1 MPERPRKLRWVGS
14 SKKDLAAMPAD
25 VQDVFGRAILDL
37 EFGDTPDGAR
47 PFGEGVPSEV
57 WKLVENHDG
66 ETYRAAYTV
75 HFDDVV
81 YVLDVFQ
88 KKSKSGAKTPKPDKE
103 RVIARFKAAKNNYE
117 QSHTENEKTR

>member
-1 MPERPRKLRWVGS
+1 
-14 SKKDLAAMPAD
+14 
-25 VQDVFGRAILDL
+25 
-37 EFGDTPDGAR
+37 
-47 PFGEGVPSEV
+47 
-57 WKLVENHDG
+57 DG

-103 RVIARFKAAKNNYE
+103 RVIARFKAAKKNHE